1 MFVWGEV
8 KRYECWW
15 LGGGRLLELY
25 YYWKF
30 GGIDCEC
37 IVFRG
42 CYKWIGVVLVLVL
55 WGFDRIG
62 VYFELF

>member
-42 CYKWIGVVLVLVL
+42 C
-55 WGFDRIG
+55 
-62 VYFELF
+62 